1 MSVLITGGLGFIGSN
16 VTKELLN
23 NNEDVIIID
32 NLSNSL
38 LVTYKNIKDITHK
51 NFKLYS
57 RDLLNKESLIQIFK
71 ENQIESVINL
81 AEPVFKN
88 SLQYYN
94 DKLNMFLN
102 LLEVINNFNVK
113 RLIQASS
120 YIYNEEGNA
129 KEIDKTID
137 LLDDK
142 ATIQQKTDKTIEGII
157 SDFYRENNKE
167 NWSINILR
175 IFTTV
180 GVDSNGLLGD
190 IKINRDDIFSKILR
204 FYLKKEK
211 VIISNNY
218 MTYDNTKIRDYV
230 HVSDVSNAIIKSL
243 NYVRKSVNQINTF
256 NISSGKPSSEST
268 IVKLFETI
276 SNSKINPDYI
286 MLSKE
291 KVSYRTGDKTLS
303 NNILKYD
310 NKFSIDIIIRN
321 IIEYSH
327 NYNQIIK
334 ENADLE
340 KQLLKQSNKKE
351 IDDGTKPEE

>member
-102 LLEVINNFNVK
+102 LLEVMNNFNVK

-120 YIYNEEGNA
+120 DIYNEEGNA

-157 SDFYRENNKE
+157 SDFYHENNKE

>member
-1 MSVLITGGLGFIGSN
+1 MSVLVTGGLGFIGSN
-16 VTKELLN
+16 VVKELLN
-23 NNEDVIIID
+23 NNEDVIILD

-38 LVTYKNIKDITHK
+38 LITYKNLKDITKK
-51 NFKLYS
+51 NFKFYS
-57 RDLLNKESLIQIFK
+57 KDLLNKKSLVQIFK

-81 AEPVFKN
+81 AEPVYVN

-94 DKLNMFLN
+94 DKLNIVLN
-102 LLEVINNFNVK
+102 LLSVMNDFNVK

-120 YIYNEEGNA
+120 DIYNEEGNV

-137 LLDDK
+137 VLDDK
-142 ATIQQKTDKTIEGII
+142 ATIQQKTDKAIESIL
-157 SDFYRENNKE
+157 SSFYHENNKE

-190 IKINRDDIFSKILR
+190 IKLNKDDIFSKILR
-204 FYLKKEK
+204 FYINKEK
-211 VIISNNY
+211 VVISNNY

-230 HVSDVSNAIIKSL
+230 HVSDVANAILKSL
-243 NYVRKSVNQINTF
+243 MYVRKSVNQFNTF
-256 NISSGKPSSEST
+256 NVSTGKPSSEAT
-268 IVKLFETI
+268 VVKLFETI
-276 SNSKINPDYI
+276 SNSKINSDYI

-327 NYNQIIK
+327 NYVTLIK
-334 ENADLE
+334 ENKNLE
-340 KQLLKQSNKKE
+340 KQLLKQSNKE
-351 IDDGTKPEE
+351 NNDGKTNPEE

>member
-102 LLEVINNFNVK
+102 LLEVMNNFNVK

-120 YIYNEEGNA
+120 DIYNEEGNA

-334 ENADLE
+334 ENSDLE

>member
-94 DKLNMFLN
+94 DKINMFLN
-102 LLEVINNFNVK
+102 LLEVMNNFNVK

-120 YIYNEEGNA
+120 DIYNEEGNA

-142 ATIQQKTDKTIEGII
+142 VTIQQKADKTIEGMI

-190 IKINRDDIFSKILR
+190 IKVNRDDIFSKILR

-334 ENADLE
+334 ENSDLE

>member
-102 LLEVINNFNVK
+102 LLEVMNNFNVK

-120 YIYNEEGNA
+120 DIYNEEGNA

-142 ATIQQKTDKTIEGII
+142 ATIQQKTDKAIEGII
-157 SDFYRENNKE
+157 SDFYRENDKE

>member
-102 LLEVINNFNVK
+102 LLEVMNNFNVK

-120 YIYNEEGNA
+120 DIYNEEGNA

-303 NNILKYD
+303 HNILKYD

>member
-16 VTKELLN
+16 VAKELLN

-94 DKLNMFLN
+94 DKLNIFLN
-102 LLEVINNFNVK
+102 LLEVMNNFNVK

-120 YIYNEEGNA
+120 DIYNEEGNS
-129 KEIDKTID
+129 KEIDKTVD

-142 ATIQQKTDKTIEGII
+142 ATIQQKTDKIVEGMI
-157 SDFYRENNKE
+157 SDFYHENSKE

-175 IFTTV
+175 IFTAV
-180 GVDSNGLLGD
+180 GVDSSGLLGD
-190 IKINRDDIFSKILR
+190 VKINRDDIFSKILR
-204 FYLKKEK
+204 FYLNKEK

-230 HVSDVSNAIIKSL
+230 HVSDVVNAIMKSL
-243 NYVRKSVNQINTF
+243 NYIRKSPNQLNTF
-256 NISSGKPSSEST
+256 NVSSGKPSSEST

-291 KVSYRTGDKTLS
+291 KISYRTGDKTLS

-327 NYNQIIK
+327 NYKQIIK
-334 ENADLE
+334 ENSDLE
-340 KQLLKQSNKKE
+340 KQLLKQSKKE
-351 IDDGTKPEE
+351 TDNGENPEE

>member
-102 LLEVINNFNVK
+102 LLEVMNNFNVK

-120 YIYNEEGNA
+120 DIYNEEGNA

-142 ATIQQKTDKTIEGII
+142 ATIQQKTDKAIEGII
-157 SDFYRENNKE
+157 SDFYRENDKE

-334 ENADLE
+334 ENSDLE

>member
-102 LLEVINNFNVK
+102 LLEVMNNFNVK

-120 YIYNEEGNA
+120 DIYNEEGNA

-142 ATIQQKTDKTIEGII
+142 ATIQQKTDKAIEGII

-334 ENADLE
+334 ENSDLE

>member
-102 LLEVINNFNVK
+102 LLEVMNNFNVK

-120 YIYNEEGNA
+120 DIYNEEGNA

-157 SDFYRENNKE
+157 SDFYHENNKE

-334 ENADLE
+334 ENSDLE

>member
-57 RDLLNKESLIQIFK
+57 RDLLNKELLIQIFK

-102 LLEVINNFNVK
+102 LLEVMNNFNVK

-120 YIYNEEGNA
+120 DIYNEEGNA

-334 ENADLE
+334 ENSDLE